1 LTRPSDKS
9 YRSAEGLVVKS
20 WDEEFAVAYAPSQAK
35 THLIN
40 AAAATVLQLAT
51 QGQVTS
57 ASLLRLYGSDPATTA
72 GIADSSAANQHHLEA
87 TLDGLVSAGLLQP
100 TS

>member
-1 LTRPSDKS
+1 LTRSPDKS
-9 YRSAEGLVVKS
+9 YRSVEGLVVKS

-40 AAAATVLQLAT
+40 AAAATVLQLAA
-51 QGQVTS
+51 QHHVTA
-57 ASLLRLYGSDPATTA
+57 ASLLQLYGSEPST
-72 GIADSSAANQHHLEA
+72 GPVEADAAAANHLHLNA

-100 TS
+100 KP

>member
-1 LTRPSDKS
+1 LTRASDKS

-40 AAAATVLQLAT
+40 AAAATVLQLAA
-51 QGQVTS
+51 QHHVT
-57 ASLLRLYGSDPATTA
+57 AESLLQLYGSEPST
-72 GIADSSAANQHHLEA
+72 GPVEADVTAANQVHLNT
-87 TLDGLVSAGLLQP
+87 TLDGLINAGLLQSTP
-100 TS
+100 

>member
-1 LTRPSDKS
+1 LTRASDKS

-40 AAAATVLQLAT
+40 AAAATVLQLAA
-51 QGQVTS
+51 QDHVTV
-57 ASLLRLYGSDPATTA
+57 ASLLELYGSEPATDP
-72 GIADSSAANQHHLEA
+72 GEADVTAANQVHLNT
-87 TLDGLVSAGLLQP
+87 TLDGLINAGLLQSTP
-100 TS
+100 